1 MFTNISELGVAAQ
14 KNDAKAMISLVRP
27 EGCHVNYNGT
37 LLSYS
42 EDNPLVPGQTPLH
55 IAAPK
60 GNKGKFLHHS
70 FLIRILI
77 KFLIVAEAVSV
88 LLSIP
93 ETDLNPQGVI
103 ARLYSTKAPK
113 NRFFPRM
120 EWKPPILMP

>member
-14 KNDAKAMISLVRP
+14 KNDVKAMISLVRP

-70 FLIRILI
+70 FLIRILK

-88 LLSIP
+88 LLSHP
-93 ETDLNPQGVI
+93 EIDVNPQGHI
-103 ARLYSTKAPK
+103 SRLYGITTLN
-113 NRFFPRM
+113 NRFFQYM
-120 EWKPPILMP
+120 EATSPYA